1 MTKKIFGAILSVAA
15 TVLAA
20 CFIIILGVMY
30 EHNGDAEKAQLRVQ
44 AELIAKGV
52 TDGGGAYFEGLDAGE
67 SRITWIDAG
76 GEVLYDSEADASS
89 LENHADREEFT
100 EAVQTGYGESVR
112 YSATLTERMLYCAK
126 RLGDGTVI
134 RVAYAESTAFA
145 MILGMLQPIVIVMI
159 LAFALSS
166 ALASSLSKR
175 IVRPLN
181 ALNLDEPLKNETY
194 DELSPLLTRIE
205 RQHRQIDDQM
215 KELRRKRGEW
225 DAVTGSMNEGIV
237 LLSENGMILSINK
250 SAMKL
255 MGAEGDCVGRDM
267 LSVCRRI
274 DVQQLLERAAGG
286 EKAELVADFSG
297 AEYQLDAS
305 PVVSSGEVKGIALLF
320 FDVTERMRAEQMR
333 REFTANVSHELKTP
347 LHIIAGTAELMKNGL
362 VAREDMPRF
371 IERLYEES
379 RRMSRLVN
387 DIIELSRLDEGAEN
401 APRIEMSLKAAAE
414 GAAERLAPEAEKEN
428 IRIAVSGDDA
438 KITGVPSLIGELVYN
453 LCDNAIKY
461 NRPGGRVDIS
471 ISDGRD
477 GAVLTVADT
486 GVGIPRESLERIFER
501 FYRVDKSRSK
511 ATGGTGLGLSI
522 VKHAALLHGAWVG
535 VESEPGRGSTFRV
548 TFPK

>member
-1 MTKKIFGAILSVAA
+1 
-15 TVLAA
+15 
-20 CFIIILGVMY
+20 
-30 EHNGDAEKAQLRVQ
+30 
-44 AELIAKGV
+44 
-52 TDGGGAYFEGLDAGE
+52 
-67 SRITWIDAG
+67 
-76 GEVLYDSEADASS
+76 
-89 LENHADREEFT
+89 
-100 EAVQTGYGESVR
+100 
-112 YSATLTERMLYCAK
+112 
-126 RLGDGTVI
+126 
-134 RVAYAESTAFA
+134 
-145 MILGMLQPIVIVMI
+145 MI